1 LENNTEEVANINPRL
16 KTEPESESEENGV
29 FQNRLRLLLS
39 NYYLLLEIK
48 CLLRE
53 NSIVSTDL
61 PDDLKIAEKAVRLS
75 KNYLLNDVA
84 QGSSNIK
91 EHFISIFQRKI
102 DLGFQRPS
110 NEKATVVTDSTSDS
124 KLRR

>member
-1 LENNTEEVANINPRL
+1 M
-16 KTEPESESEENGV
+16 KTEPDSESEENGI
-29 FQNRLRLLLS
+29 FQKKLRLLLS
-39 NYYLLLEIK
+39 CYYLLLEIK

-53 NSIVSTDL
+53 NAIVMTDL
-61 PDDLKIAEKAVRLS
+61 PDDLKIAEKAIRLS
-75 KNYLLNDVA
+75 RNYLLNDVC

-91 EHFISIFQRKI
+91 EHFIALFQKKI